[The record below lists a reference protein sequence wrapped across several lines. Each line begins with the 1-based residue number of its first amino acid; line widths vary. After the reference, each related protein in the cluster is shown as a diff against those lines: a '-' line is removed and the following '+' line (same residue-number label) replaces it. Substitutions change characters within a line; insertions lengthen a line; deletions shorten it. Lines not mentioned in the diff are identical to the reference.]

1 MAEIKFSCPSCNQS
15 IKCDELWGG
24 HQIQCPSCQQNIT
37 VPQVQ
42 AAPAPAPAPTAVRAA
57 SFQPRGSAAQGPPPP
72 PTGQSKLALGQ
83 TPGPASSAGK
93 SGPVYRN
100 YVAPKTKKS
109 GPMKWVGIG
118 AAVIALGVGGYF
130 GYGWLS
136 DYQQKANEK
145 RRAVEKESDGGQVGH
160 IANLYEVLDAT
171 ENGRIEPIGK
181 RGSTAPRQA
190 RPGSAGGAAMN
201 EDDPDAPKASASG
214 ASTTNLPVIPP
225 VWTLDLNAAKIP
237 EARANG
243 KISGTNFVVQTARL
257 EYAGA
262 TPVLSL
268 RQGTGPSPDREI
280 LVYLRLKAGEQLG
293 SNSWAVSKE
302 MKGSSVPQVTKRW
315 KTNPKYAPLQK
326 AFSTGYA
333 MKLELG
339 QINEGEVTGKIFVAL
354 PDPEQTVVA
363 GIFTAATTA
372 PVAGAP
378 AAINPT
384 AAPTLPPKSNPDFEA
399 RYGIKR

>member
-1 MAEIKFSCPSCNQS
+1 MAEIKFSCSSCNQS

-42 AAPAPAPAPTAVRAA
+42 AAPAPAPVQATVRVAA
-57 SFQPRGSAAQGPPPP
+57 FQPRGSAAQGPPPP
-72 PTGQSKLALGQ
+72 PTGQSRLALGQ
-83 TPGPASSAGK
+83 TPGPASAASK
-93 SGPVYRN
+93 SGPVYRS
-100 YVAPKTKKS
+100 YVAPKHKKG

-118 AAVIALGVGGYF
+118 ATVIVLGVGGYF
-130 GYGWLS
+130 GYGWLR
-136 DYQQKANEK
+136 DYQQQANEK
-145 RRAVEKESDGGQVGH
+145 RRAAEKESDGGQVGH

-181 RGSTAPRQA
+181 GGSTAPRQA
-190 RPGSAGGAAMN
+190 RSAPTGSAAAAEN
-201 EDDPDAPKASASG
+201 ESGDSKASSSG
-214 ASTTNLPVIPP
+214 GGTNDLPVIAP

-237 EARANG
+237 ESRVNG
-243 KISGTNFVVQTARL
+243 KISGTNFVAQTARL
-257 EYAGA
+257 DYAGA

-268 RQGTGPSPDREI
+268 RQGTGLSPDREI

-293 SNSWAVSKE
+293 SNTWTVTKD
-302 MKGSSVPQVTKRW
+302 MKGASVPQVTKRW
-315 KTNPKYAPLQK
+315 KTNPKYAPTQK
-326 AFSTGYA
+326 GFSTGYA

-363 GIFTAATTA
+363 GIFKAVTSATGPGT
-372 PVAGAP
+372 P
-378 AAINPT
+378 AAVNPA
-384 AAPTLPPKSNPDFEA
+384 AAPTLPQRSNPEFEA